1 MTILFDTWRILQGN
15 GFNSK
20 VRQISRMKS
29 KISRIP
35 RPFDRSEIER
45 QEFAEAMLRVLPRDG
60 SVEVKPGLTLIR
72 VSAPTAPVYGVS
84 ESCFCVIAQGAKH
97 VMLGEDRLRYDP
109 NHYLISTVGLPTISQ
124 VDVASPK
131 EPYLGLRLVLD
142 PAVVTSTMV
151 ESGFAQIQN
160 DSVKA
165 MAVSKLDSDLLNA
178 CLRLL
183 RLLQVPEQYR
193 VLGPLVIREII
204 YRLLTGEQG
213 HRMRHLATIGGHAH
227 RMVRAV
233 RKLRE
238 DFAKPLRI
246 EEVAREIGMS
256 VSGFHAHF
264 KAVTAM
270 SPLQFQKELRLQEA
284 RRLMLTKSL
293 DAAEAGFQVGY
304 DDASHFSREYKRH
317 FGDPPVR
324 DIQHLR
330 ELTLITEPY
339 Q

>member
-1 MTILFDTWRILQGN
+1 
-15 GFNSK
+15 
-20 VRQISRMKS
+20 MKS
-29 KISRIP
+29 KINRITK
-35 RPFDRSEIER
+35 PFDRSEIER
-45 QEFAEAMLRVLPRDG
+45 QEFAEAILRELPRDG
-60 SVEVKPGLTLIR
+60 SVEVKPGLTLFR
-72 VSAPTAPVYGVS
+72 VSAPTEPVYGVS
-84 ESCFCVIAQGAKH
+84 DSCFCVIAQGAKH
-97 VMLGEDRLRYDP
+97 VMLGQDRLRYDP
-109 NHYLISTVGLPTISQ
+109 NHYLISTVGLPIISQ
-124 VDVASPK
+124 IDVASPK
-131 EPYLGLRLVLD
+131 QPYLGLRLVLD

-151 ESGFAQIQN
+151 ESGFAQRQN

-165 MAVSKLDSDLLNA
+165 IAVSKLDADLLNA

-183 RLLQVPEQYR
+183 RLLQLPEQYR
-193 VLGPLVIREII
+193 VVGPLVIREII

-233 RKLRE
+233 RNLRE
-238 DFAKPLRI
+238 NFARPLRI

-284 RRLMLTKSL
+284 RRLMLTESL

-330 ELTLITEPY
+330 ESTLITEPA
-339 Q
+339 

>member
-1 MTILFDTWRILQGN
+1 MALTRN
-15 GFNSK
+15 

-35 RPFDRSEIER
+35 KPFDRSEIER
-45 QEFAEAMLRVLPRDG
+45 QELAEAILRELPRDG
-60 SVEVKPGLTLIR
+60 SVEVQPGLTLSR

-109 NHYLISTVGLPTISQ
+109 NHYLISTVGLPIISQ
-124 VDVASPK
+124 IDVASPK

-142 PAVVTSTMV
+142 PAVVTSAMV
-151 ESGFAQIQN
+151 ESGFAQRQN

-165 MAVSKLDSDLLNA
+165 IAVSKLDSDLLNA

-183 RLLQVPEQYR
+183 RLLQLPEQYR
-193 VLGPLVIREII
+193 VLGPLVIREIV

-270 SPLQFQKELRLQEA
+270 SPLQFQKQLRLQEA
-284 RRLMLTKSL
+284 RRLMLTESL
-293 DAAEAGFQVGY
+293 DAAEAGFHVGY

-330 ELTLITEPY
+330 ELTQITERV
-339 Q
+339 

>member
-1 MTILFDTWRILQGN
+1 
-15 GFNSK
+15 
-20 VRQISRMKS
+20 
-29 KISRIP
+29 
-35 RPFDRSEIER
+35 
-45 QEFAEAMLRVLPRDG
+45 
-60 SVEVKPGLTLIR
+60 
-72 VSAPTAPVYGVS
+72 
-84 ESCFCVIAQGAKH
+84 
-97 VMLGEDRLRYDP
+97 
-109 NHYLISTVGLPTISQ
+109 LISIVGLPIISQ
-124 VDVASPK
+124 IDVASPK

-151 ESGFAQIQN
+151 ESGFAQRQN

-165 MAVSKLDSDLLNA
+165 IAVSKLDSDLLNA

-183 RLLQVPEQYR
+183 LQLPEQYR

-204 YRLLTGEQG
+204 YRLLTGEQS

-284 RRLMLTKSL
+284 RRSCSPKVSMRPRQGFRSVMTTLRTS
-293 DAAEAGFQVGY
+293 AASTNAILAILLSATSSTCE
-304 DDASHFSREYKRH
+304 S
-317 FGDPPVR
+317 
-324 DIQHLR
+324 
-330 ELTLITEPY
+330 
-339 Q
+339 

>member
-1 MTILFDTWRILQGN
+1 
-15 GFNSK
+15 
-20 VRQISRMKS
+20 MKS

-45 QEFAEAMLRVLPRDG
+45 QEFAEAMLRVLLRDG

-151 ESGFAQIQN
+151 ESGFAQLQN

-330 ELTLITEPY
+330 ELTLITEPN

>member
-1 MTILFDTWRILQGN
+1 
-15 GFNSK
+15 
-20 VRQISRMKS
+20 
-29 KISRIP
+29 
-35 RPFDRSEIER
+35 
-45 QEFAEAMLRVLPRDG
+45 
-60 SVEVKPGLTLIR
+60 
-72 VSAPTAPVYGVS
+72 
-84 ESCFCVIAQGAKH
+84 
-97 VMLGEDRLRYDP
+97 
-109 NHYLISTVGLPTISQ
+109 
-124 VDVASPK
+124 
-131 EPYLGLRLVLD
+131 LRLVLD

-151 ESGFAQIQN
+151 ESGFVQRQN

-165 MAVSKLDSDLLNA
+165 IAVSKLDSDLLNA

-183 RLLQVPEQYR
+183 RLLQLPEQYR

-204 YRLLTGEQG
+204 YRLLAGEQG
-213 HRMRHLATIGGHAH
+213 HRMGHLATIGGHAH

-284 RRLMLTKSL
+284 RRLMLTESL
-293 DAAEAGFQVGY
+293 DAAEAGFHVGY

-330 ELTLITEPY
+330 ELTLITEPGLRDSVY
-339 Q
+339 RE